1 MSFTADFILLFI
13 LVVIPGL
20 LFKRF
25 FFYGEFSKQFTTKES
40 IYKSLFYSII
50 PGIILQLF
58 AYWFYISVRTCQ
70 FTNEDILIVFKE
82 LFSPKSE
89 YSECTKLFFSDG
101 FNYFLLHELNVF
113 VLAIFAGHLVARLIR
128 FFKLDIHFKI
138 LRFQNQW
145 YYIFS
150 GEIRDFRKF
159 KHLKRIM
166 GESSE
171 GNNEKEQKSLP
182 PYADILVENG
192 GEQVLYT
199 GFIVDY
205 DLNYENLNE
214 LDKIY
219 LKGASRYRDFRSGDI
234 ESGLE
239 VRGSKTKVS
248 IKGDVFILKADK
260 VLNINL
266 TFIPINKV
274 ESEPSVLWSRIKR
287 VIYFLG
293 LYFNLSVLIYFVFI
307 NTPWLSKVFPSLN
320 GFVGNA
326 NFFSRLLL
334 AFTIIQILT
343 ILMPFELVES
353 IKYEEQGDFSEETN
367 SDPDLIDLELLE
379 EGEVIDLSSG
389 FERKVKS
396 YFYSWNDVL
405 LKVLFSV
412 LLIFFSYLVFR

>member
-58 AYWFYISVRTCQ
+58 AYWLYMTIRTSQ
-70 FTNEDILIVFKE
+70 FTNEEILNIFKE
-82 LFSPKSE
+82 LFSSKSE
-89 YSECTKLFFSDG
+89 YSVSTKLFFSNG
-101 FNYFLLHELNVF
+101 FNYFLLHELTVF
-113 VLAIFAGHLVARLIR
+113 FLAILSGHFVARIIR

-159 KHLKRIM
+159 KHLKLKI
-166 GESSE
+166 GEKPE
-171 GNNEKEQKSLP
+171 INKENDPKSLP
-182 PYADILVENG
+182 PYGDILVENG

-205 DLNYENLNE
+205 DLNYDNLNE

-219 LKGASRYRDFRSGDI
+219 LKGASRYRDFRPEDV
-234 ESGLE
+234 ENCLE
-239 VRGSKTKVS
+239 TNGIKTKVP

-266 TFIPINKV
+266 TFIPINQFEQEKNQLWTKV
-274 ESEPSVLWSRIKR
+274 ISRIYN
-287 VIYFLG
+287 IG
-293 LYFNLSVLIYFVFI
+293 IIINLFILLYFVFI
-307 NTPWLSKVFPSLN
+307 NSSLIN
-320 GFVGNA
+320 RVCPPLNDFVGNA
-326 NFFSRLLL
+326 NIISRLLL
-334 AFTIIQILT
+334 GFTIIQIMT
-343 ILMPFELVES
+343 ILLPNELIES
-353 IKYEEQGDFSEETN
+353 KRYEENEEELSEDSN
-367 SDPDLIDLELLE
+367 LVDIDLSDDED
-379 EGEVIDLSSG
+379 VIDLKSG
-389 FERKVKS
+389 SERIVKS
-396 YFYSWNDVL
+396 YYYSWKL
-405 LKVLFSV
+405 IFFKFLFSL
-412 LLIFFSYLVFR
+412 LLIFFSYLVFY

>member
-58 AYWFYISVRTCQ
+58 AYWFYMTIRTSQ
-70 FTNEDILIVFKE
+70 FTNEEILNIFKE
-82 LFSPKSE
+82 LLSSKSE
-89 YSECTKLFFSDG
+89 YSENTKLFFSNG

-113 VLAIFAGHLVARLIR
+113 VLAVLSGHFVARLIR

-166 GESSE
+166 GAISE
-171 GNNEKEQKSLP
+171 INKENDPKSLP
-182 PYADILVENG
+182 PYGDILVENG

-219 LKGASRYRDFRSGDI
+219 LKGASRYRDIRPEDVKN
-234 ESGLE
+234 GL
-239 VRGSKTKVS
+239 VTNGSKIKVP

-266 TFIPINKV
+266 TFIPINNV
-274 ESEPSVLWSRIKR
+274 EHEQSLLWSKIKR
-287 VIYFLG
+287 GIYYFGIYNNLVI
-293 LYFNLSVLIYFVFI
+293 LICIVFI
-307 NTPWLSKVFPSLN
+307 NSSWLSLISPTFSVI
-320 GFVGNA
+320 VGNA
-326 NFFSRLLL
+326 NFLSRLLL
-334 AFTIIQILT
+334 GFTIIQILT
-343 ILMPFELVES
+343 ILMPYELTES
-353 IKYEEQGDFSEETN
+353 IKYEEQEEFSEDSN
-367 SDPDLIDLELLE
+367 VVDIELLDDDD
-379 EGEVIDLSSG
+379 VIDLRSG
-389 FERKVKS
+389 SERKVKS
-396 YFYSWNDVL
+396 YIYSLKDVIFKL
-405 LKVLFSV
+405 LFSI
-412 LLIFFSYLVFR
+412 LLIVLSYLVFR